1 MGTSSKV
8 IGMILLPLLS
18 MAAPVKKMST
28 SVSAPPPFSMTSTFA
43 KYYQYQTS
51 EEKEAE
57 QLSEITLTPVYQN
70 QNLKASSLIIYSIN
84 DQDSTQNDLED
95 PLYTVSSL
103 PKNITK
109 AFKGRYFLT
118 GSLGLSK
125 PSREIKKQFGALGG
139 GVGLALDADA
149 IRAPGVS
156 LTSSLSLV
164 KAFQQQERNMKDE
177 PNVNVYSVNNNIL
190 SYNWKKLTTSLQFM
204 FINSLKYD
212 EDISN
217 VYLTSQ
223 EISYALSKNF
233 SAVLGHANK
242 AKTMDEETGEF
253 NIRVLNNETS
263 YFYVRIDLSI

>member
-1 MGTSSKV
+1 MHIACSQRDLQVSSK
-8 IGMILLPLLS
+8 GLQ
-18 MAAPVKKMST
+18 K
-28 SVSAPPPFSMTSTFA
+28 
-43 KYYQYQTS
+43 
-51 EEKEAE
+51 AE
-57 QLSEITLTPVYQN
+57 TNKARQL
-70 QNLKASSLIIYSIN
+70 
-84 DQDSTQNDLED
+84 
-95 PLYTVSSL
+95 
-103 PKNITK
+103 
-109 AFKGRYFLT
+109 
-118 GSLGLSK
+118 
-125 PSREIKKQFGALGG
+125 GALGG
-139 GVGLALDADA
+139 GVGFALDADS

-223 EISYALSKNF
+223 EISYALSKSF